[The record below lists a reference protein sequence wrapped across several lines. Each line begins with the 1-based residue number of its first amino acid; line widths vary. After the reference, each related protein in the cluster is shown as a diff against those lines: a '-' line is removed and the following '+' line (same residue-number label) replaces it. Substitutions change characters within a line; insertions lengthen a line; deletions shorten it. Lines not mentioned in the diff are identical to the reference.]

1 MALIL
6 AVVWSSLVVRPAV
19 SAFLAS
25 LCIVENRHQFRRT
38 WLCDEHLIQSH
49 QDESSLPLMFYISF
63 MFHEI
68 WEIILYTQANT
79 ILILILMQ
87 NDYQKLLQYKKA
99 LIFLSAND
107 RHPISIQFLALTWVW
122 VVKGEAV
129 DTLLGG
135 HWGVPEPA
143 KTFPACPGSA
153 KRASSWLYERPHMGD
168 APVGYQNYVSLLLL
182 WTRHS

>member
-1 MALIL
+1 
-6 AVVWSSLVVRPAV
+6 
-19 SAFLAS
+19 
-25 LCIVENRHQFRRT
+25 
-38 WLCDEHLIQSH
+38 
-49 QDESSLPLMFYISF
+49 MFYISF

-79 ILILILMQ
+79 ILILMQ

-135 HWGVPEPA
+135 H
-143 KTFPACPGSA
+143 
-153 KRASSWLYERPHMGD
+153 
-168 APVGYQNYVSLLLL
+168 
-182 WTRHS
+182 